1 MEFKLKGEYIKLGQ
15 LLKAVG
21 IISNGSEAKEILL
34 KEEIYVNNE
43 IENKRGKKLKIGDI
57 IKYKNKEIKII

>member
-43 IENKRGKKLKIGDI
+43 IEKKRGKKLKIGDI